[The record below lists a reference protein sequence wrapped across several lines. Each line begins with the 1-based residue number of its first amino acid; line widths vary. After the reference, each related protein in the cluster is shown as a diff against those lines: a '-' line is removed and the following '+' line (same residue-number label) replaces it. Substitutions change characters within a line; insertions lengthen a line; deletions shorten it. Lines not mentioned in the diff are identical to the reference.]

1 MTEPQET
8 AEPNSEAEP
17 SLFWAD
23 LDERLKHPEFR
34 RAYIAAA
41 IRFEIT
47 DRMESLPDKLREK
60 ATSLGLA
67 LLCEAAFEGKATAAQ
82 AEALAV
88 IVMDLLALGGE
99 LDTRAGQAEAAIER
113 ARALADKTLPAWRS
127 EYEFHQ
133 KRAERN
139 GYALDKARAEAYECV
154 IEALTQIRD
163 ALDQPEEG
171 T

>member
-1 MTEPQET
+1 MAVT
-8 AEPNSEAEP
+8 AP

-23 LDERLKHPEFR
+23 LEDRLKEPEFR

-47 DRMESLPDKLREK
+47 DRVDGLPDKLREK

-67 LLCEAAFEGKATAAQ
+67 LLCEAAFEGKATAAD

-99 LDTRAGQAEAAIER
+99 LDTRAEQAEAAIER
-113 ARALADKTLPAWRS
+113 VRRALHDGDYGGPERGDVIA
-127 EYEFHQ
+127 EI
-133 KRAERN
+133 RA
-139 GYALDKARAEAYECV
+139 
-154 IEALTQIRD
+154 
-163 ALDQPEEG
+163 ALDQPEG
-171 T
+171 GQA